1 MNPTNLGNQLN
12 AIVNAAKGATFDQG
26 ELAQLTY
33 GAFDV
38 AAQKVREL
46 EQDEIEIAFPVGYKP
61 DRTPIPGSS
70 KYRKDQLLQRY
81 QFLAFH
87 QLTVNALVQLVTIV
101 ETMLGDVLRAV
112 VLRYPQKLGG
122 KRSILIQT
130 VHRYMEVKATRD
142 IFVHN
147 RGIANEVYVRKAGTH
162 ARTKPGM
169 VLPTDIQYFLE
180 SYEHCLQFIEW
191 LELELHHRWHSS
203 DYETRTNNLLP
214 LEATAPAPSEQA
226 GDSSNQSGTPATN
239 S

>member
-87 QLTVNALVQLVTIV
+87 
-101 ETMLGDVLRAV
+101 
-112 VLRYPQKLGG
+112 
-122 KRSILIQT
+122 
-130 VHRYMEVKATRD
+130 
-142 IFVHN
+142 
-147 RGIANEVYVRKAGTH
+147 
-162 ARTKPGM
+162 
-169 VLPTDIQYFLE
+169 PTDSERTRAARDDRRDHAWRCTARGCTAISAEIGRETQ
-180 SYEHCLQFIEW
+180 HPNPNRTP
-191 LELELHHRWHSS
+191 LHGSQGNARHLRPQSRHRK
-203 DYETRTNNLLP
+203 
-214 LEATAPAPSEQA
+214 
-226 GDSSNQSGTPATN
+226 
-239 S
+239 